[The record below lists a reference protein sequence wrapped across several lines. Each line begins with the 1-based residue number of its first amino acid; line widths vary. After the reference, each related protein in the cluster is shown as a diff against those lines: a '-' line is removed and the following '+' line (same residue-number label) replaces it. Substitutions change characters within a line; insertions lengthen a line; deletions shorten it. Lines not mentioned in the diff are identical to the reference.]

1 MTIRKVRSAWRKD
14 QGRTLLIRTQR
25 HLMILIPAVA
35 VAVAIVVFQELL
47 MILRMKYTKM
57 MILMMMIR
65 ISQEGQQ
72 ELDKSQNGWK
82 TLYAVS

>member
-1 MTIRKVRSAWRKD
+1 
-14 QGRTLLIRTQR
+14 
-25 HLMILIPAVA
+25 MILIPAVA

-82 TLYAVS
+82 LTLYAVS

>member
-1 MTIRKVRSAWRKD
+1 
-14 QGRTLLIRTQR
+14 
-25 HLMILIPAVA
+25 MILIPA

>member
-1 MTIRKVRSAWRKD
+1 
-14 QGRTLLIRTQR
+14 
-25 HLMILIPAVA
+25 MILIPAVA

>member
-25 HLMILIPAVA
+25 HLMILIPA